1 MTPDA
6 RADPRLEERVH
17 TTYRYLRL
25 ITVMPAIWLILAI
38 VVVALVRSTVYDSIS
53 DYYGGPL
60 RDVFVGVLMA
70 SGICLIAY
78 KGESRLEDY
87 ALNFA
92 GINMVVVALVPN
104 SFPAVLE
111 QARAAENTSSP
122 PPVSS
127 ADLAENL
134 GIAVTTF
141 LVIVVGFALLDRR
154 LLGWM
159 RPRWSRISPFAR
171 ILIGTAWVL
180 ELAVVVLVLIVVAT
194 SFSDSTRTWP
204 FSWTHFGAATCMILN
219 LTFAAASH
227 AFPTRLRTVDDCPGD
242 TAKVRT
248 AFMAIS
254 GGMALG
260 LVVGLPAIAAGVDY
274 ATITVEI
281 YEIVLFIAFWLVAT
295 REEWFSVGRRS
306 RRT

>member
-1 MTPDA
+1 
-6 RADPRLEERVH
+6 
-17 TTYRYLRL
+17 
-25 ITVMPAIWLILAI
+25 
-38 VVVALVRSTVYDSIS
+38 
-53 DYYGGPL
+53 
-60 RDVFVGVLMA
+60 
-70 SGICLIAY
+70 
-78 KGESRLEDY
+78 
-87 ALNFA
+87 
-92 GINMVVVALVPN
+92 
-104 SFPAVLE
+104 
-111 QARAAENTSSP
+111 
-122 PPVSS
+122 
-127 ADLAENL
+127 
-134 GIAVTTF
+134 
-141 LVIVVGFALLDRR
+141 VGFALLDRR

-171 ILIGTAWVL
+171 ILIGAAWVL

-254 GGMALG
+254 AGMALG